1 MEFGEIIVNAVEFRD
16 HVPSNTSNKMYMSG
30 GVLYYNGTPA
40 GSYVLPTASAS
51 VLGGV
56 KIGSGLAID
65 GSGVLSVV
73 GGSANMVTTDTAQ
86 TITGAKI
93 IGGVT
98 FNNADHDSSLSVEDI
113 LTGEGIGA
121 DLLWRN
127 AIPNTAVVARA
138 FVALDGGPGE
148 HDVEFS
154 LWAGAGIWTQRTVY
168 ATNDLIIGR
177 TSEIRGTITPALTLK
192 TSGGTPYRVD
202 FAVPLTIASGTPSST
217 TDALYNNSG
226 TLMWNGN
233 PLGGGSYTL
242 PAASAAVLGGVKIGS
257 GLIIDG
263 SGTAS
268 VGGVVTVSSLHIQNN
283 GATEILMFDPVGPVD
298 AKNWSIYGNGGAQ
311 LLYRT
316 WNDAYTTA
324 NVYMQVNRSGN
335 TVTSVD
341 YSALVKMNAGYGI
354 QFLSGAPAD
363 TSIKIYNNGG
373 TLYWDGNPIT
383 INGVTL
389 GTDQTITGAKTF
401 SAVLTSA
408 SIHIVGTTGGA
419 DLYTMDPLAGT
430 DQKAW
435 SIFTGNNA
443 LRFRTWNDA
452 GNAYS
457 EWMAAVRNGNTVSSL
472 DVSTVLNATASIQL
486 ANLVPST
493 TTNRLYNNN
502 GTLYWNGSAVGG
514 SAPENMVTTDSVQT
528 ISGGKTFTSATT
540 MSRLTISSDQPAN
553 VSLMRG
559 RPASGAS
566 NANLLVD
573 LYSAWDGNNYS
584 GPALY
589 FGRSNGNG
597 WFTSTPGSFFFS
609 GNGGFGS
616 AENMY
621 FGAATT
627 AVVAAAQCSLVLE
640 VDTQKLFLGGLMS
653 SASTR
658 KIQSQGGVY
667 VKDTGIEI
675 ASDTPASTANTLYNV
690 SGVLY
695 WNGSS
700 VVPSNMVTTDT
711 DQTISGLKTFSGT
724 LTVGTLTNGRITR
737 ATTNGAL
744 TDDAGLT
751 TIQTGSITRSV
762 IVGNGTTTY
771 AYVASDSAVAGYS
784 MFVLRQNTVERAGVI
799 VDTSQVFRIRAYD
812 SAGTQIDDPI
822 GFALASGSDIT
833 IGGGAGTTRKVV
845 FTNAISIGATY
856 GIVGVTNASSA
867 GAGYV
872 GEVIES
878 NIASGSAVTLT
889 SGTNANVTSITLT
902 AGDWEVSGA
911 VNFVTTSATLSLGEG
926 AISGTTATLT
936 TTGQEGFA
944 GPIQTSASTTT
955 GCAVPA
961 RRITVSATTTYYLVA
976 LANFSGTSCKA
987 YGTIHAQRRR

>member
-30 GVLYYNGTPA
+30 GVLYYNGTPS

-56 KIGSGLAID
+56 KIGSGLSID
-65 GSGVLSVV
+65 GSGVLSAT
-73 GGSANMVTTDTAQ
+73 GSAPANMVTTDTAQ

-98 FNNADHDSSLSVEDI
+98 FNNANHDSSLSVEDI
-113 LTGEGIGA
+113 LTGGGIGA

-154 LWAGAGIWTQRTVY
+154 MWTGTGIWTQRTAY
-168 ATNDLIIGR
+168 ASDDLVIGR
-177 TSEIRGTITPALTLK
+177 ASEIRGTITPALTLK
-192 TSGGTPYRVD
+192 TSGGTPFRAD
-202 FAVPLTIASGTPSST
+202 FAVPLTIASGTPAST
-217 TDALYNNSG
+217 ANALYNNS
-226 TLMWNGN
+226 
-233 PLGGGSYTL
+233 
-242 PAASAAVLGGVKIGS
+242 
-257 GLIIDG
+257 
-263 SGTAS
+263 
-268 VGGVVTVSSLHIQNN
+268 
-283 GATEILMFDPVGPVD
+283 
-298 AKNWSIYGNGGAQ
+298 
-311 LLYRT
+311 
-316 WNDAYTTA
+316 
-324 NVYMQVNRSGN
+324 
-335 TVTSVD
+335 
-341 YSALVKMNAGYGI
+341 
-354 QFLSGAPAD
+354 
-363 TSIKIYNNGG
+363 
-373 TLYWDGNPIT
+373 
-383 INGVTL
+383 
-389 GTDQTITGAKTF
+389 
-401 SAVLTSA
+401 
-408 SIHIVGTTGGA
+408 
-419 DLYTMDPLAGT
+419 
-430 DQKAW
+430 
-435 SIFTGNNA
+435 
-443 LRFRTWNDA
+443 
-452 GNAYS
+452 
-457 EWMAAVRNGNTVSSL
+457 
-472 DVSTVLNATASIQL
+472 
-486 ANLVPST
+486 
-493 TTNRLYNNN
+493 

-514 SAPENMVTTDSVQT
+514 SAPSNMVTTDSVQT
-528 ISGGKTFTSATT
+528 ISGGKTFTAATT

-559 RPASGAS
+559 RPARGAS

-573 LYSAWDGNNYS
+573 LYSAWDGSNYS

-597 WFTSTPGSFFFS
+597 WFTSAPGSFFFS
-609 GNGGFGS
+609 GNGGSGS

-621 FGAATT
+621 FGASTT
-627 AVVAAAQCSLVLE
+627 SVVAAAQCSLVLE
-640 VDTQKLFLGGLMS
+640 VDTQKMFLGGLLS

-658 KIQSQGGVY
+658 KVQVQGGVY

-700 VVPSNMVTTDT
+700 VVPTNMVTTDT
-711 DQTISGLKTFSGT
+711 DQTISGLKTFSGSLT
-724 LTVGTLTNGRITR
+724 LSSLTAGRVIRASTNGV
-737 ATTNGAL
+737 L

-784 MFVLRQNTVERAGVI
+784 MFVLRQNTVDRAGVI
-799 VDTSQVFRIRAYD
+799 VDTTQVFRIRAYD

-833 IGGGAGTTRKVV
+833 IGGAGTATRKAV
-845 FTNAISIGATY
+845 FTNAISISATY

-987 YGTIHAQRRR
+987 YGTLHAQRRR